1 MTPSRVIS
9 GTILLFPTLLL
20 APSAALAA
28 GFGLT
33 IENDSPLGVDNQY
46 TSGVYA
52 HWHADWSDDLRA
64 TSVKPIRWFAE
75 QLPLNESAR
84 QGWSVDIGQM
94 MWTPNDIT
102 YTTPQPEERPYAGLI
117 FIEPGLYQQTPERV
131 DKWSLMLG
139 MVGPASQTE
148 EGQSYVHDLI
158 DSPDPKGWD
167 YQVENTPVA
176 QLAYERHQLLH
187 RSEHQEWGVTGRA
200 DIGNFR
206 SELSAGL
213 SYRVGLDLANTYGG
227 ISFEPGR
234 HLDSRLFEAS
244 EKGAFLYTAI
254 QGRYRAN
261 DITING
267 DKPPE
272 NADIDMTHWQA
283 SAAAGVAFYQP
294 RWGTDISVVL
304 HTKDYEQAIDN
315 TYSYVSW
322 TVHYRY

>member
-64 TSVKPIRWFAE
+64 KSVKPIRWFAE

-158 DSPDPKGWD
+158 DSPDPKGWN

-176 QLAYERHQLLH
+176 QLAYERHQLLR

-315 TYSYVSW
+315 TYSYASW